1 METGNDGIA
10 CYRDMETDMTEGE
23 LEKIVPLFRDELYAR
38 GGSQVVLPDDRHIAW
53 ALRKA
58 YDAAYPSLSACTILT
73 VECQPR
79 YWEDT
84 SVNGIEDKD
93 GSLIPFREG
102 DAWKPRI
109 DLETGKIIGWPEGM
123 TASIHYKVCD
133 EGMYWL
139 GTRDNPKVFQYGSPD
154 DWSYVPDDFLCHG
167 DTGYGDYI
175 ILNVDGTGQ
184 IQQYERP
191 VADNKEWVR
200 YAQ

>member
-1 METGNDGIA
+1 
-10 CYRDMETDMTEGE
+10 MTESE
-23 LEKIVPLFRDELYAR
+23 LAKIVPLFRDELYAR
-38 GGSQVVLPDDRHIAW
+38 GGSQVVLPEDRHIAW

-58 YDAAYPSLSACTILT
+58 YDVACPSLSSCTILT
-73 VECQPR
+73 VECFHR

-84 SVNGIEDKD
+84 TVNGIEDED
-93 GSLIPFREG
+93 GLLIPFREG

-109 DLETGKIIGWPEGM
+109 DLETGKVIGWPEGM
-123 TASIHYKVCD
+123 TACIHYKVCD
-133 EGMYWL
+133 HGMYWI

-191 VADNKEWVR
+191 VADNKESQWTCLTSYQNQR
-200 YAQ
+200 AAK